1 MFNNF
6 KNYIYKYTTE
16 PYTKVTTEQL
26 GELVKENNITQLR
39 KQIKYA
45 SKEEINRAYGNWAPE
60 TLLAYAIKLGHNEC
74 AQILLNHPA
83 IDVTAHN
90 YSAFSS
96 ALEYSNVNIA
106 YQLIKHPHLDV
117 KEIAKVLGKKGLD
130 RALMDTFTTAMGPL
144 FSPIDNSSVFYLSE
158 NDKVYYLYLA
168 KTLQA
173 IREIQEINFQEINI
187 TFNEILNKIPQFQS
201 LLKRLPYIYLPY
213 LSDLITSPLEGKE
226 IFRIVQLAMKANI
239 ANQQFA
245 SIVTSANKE
254 FFEQSNHLDTILS
267 ICEES
272 GKNIFPLLRIS
283 KENNFF
289 KGDIFKSY
297 FLKTYVSKIPY
308 EHACELWNT
317 LENTLSHDYKT
328 GNALTAIRIF
338 SNNYSNH
345 IAVKWFDKTILS
357 ISQKEMDKQV
367 QSSYIYCTIS
377 CIELSNFYKNIASLL
392 NHFDQTL
399 SEEAKKTLAPMI
411 SLVKTLDNIDFT
423 TQDTAPIGN
432 SQLIQNE
439 IDNFQKEIEN
449 IKRNSTYYLSA
460 IMLLNNQPI
469 NFGNTLNNVTNLK
482 LKDFIQLTKFVHNA
496 GFSLHKV
503 LEEPEVLLAHSHL
516 AKAISSKTS
525 TDKQVLI
532 R

>member
-26 GELVKENNITQLR
+26 GKLVKDNNITQLR

-45 SKEEINRAYGNWAPE
+45 SREEINRAYGDWAPD
-60 TLLAYAIKLGHNEC
+60 TLLAYAIQLDHNEC

-83 IDVTAHN
+83 IDITAHN

-106 YQLIKHPHLDV
+106 YQLIKHPNLDV
-117 KEIAKVLGKKGLD
+117 KEIAKVLGEKGLRRD
-130 RALMDTFTTAMGPL
+130 LVGALTNAVGSIFPH
-144 FSPIDNSSVFYLSE
+144 IDNNPAFFLGEKEKIS
-158 NDKVYYLYLA
+158 YLYLA
-168 KTLQA
+168 KIAQVL
-173 IREIQEINFQEINI
+173 RETQELNINGISE
-187 TFNEILNKIPQFQS
+187 LQS
-201 LLKRLPYIYLPY
+201 LLKSLPYVYLPY
-213 LSDLITSPLEGKE
+213 LSDLITSPLEEKE

-272 GKNIFPLLRIS
+272 GKNIFQLLRIS

-357 ISQKEMDKQV
+357 MSQKKMDEQV

-411 SLVKTLDNIDFT
+411 SLVKTLDNIDFSA
-423 TQDTAPIGN
+423 QDTAHTGN

-439 IDNFQKEIEN
+439 IDSFQKEIEN
-449 IKRNSTYYLSA
+449 IKKNSTHYLSA

-503 LEEPEVLLAHSHL
+503 LEEPELLLAHSHL